1 MQAAVRAANYRLGA
15 VAMARLCFLFNH
27 DQQHQLAHSLP
38 IAIALMRRTEHEVVL
53 ATSADFIDNKIRQE
67 LVRAGLQPNTVRLSL
82 SSTASRLLSA
92 GLEWLLPAH
101 KILLYRDN
109 LDFFRSFDALVTAEK
124 TSLLLRTRY
133 GLDGLKFIHTRHG
146 AGDRAI
152 GFGPESRHFDLTL
165 VSGPKI
171 ARRLIEEAGVR
182 PERIA
187 TVGYVKFD
195 MHGANRIENPFPDK
209 NRPTVLY
216 APHPSPK
223 LSSYYRMGARVLE
236 EFAASDR
243 FNLIFAPHVMLFQ
256 RRRVITISPPAIS
269 KVPEVPKNLL
279 SAPNILIDRGS
290 SASSD
295 MSYTN
300 FADVYIGD
308 ASSQVYEFLYRPR
321 PTLHIDTHGTD
332 WEGNPN
338 YMHWTAGPVC
348 RDAGLVID
356 AVDEAIATHHNYR
369 PAQQQLLAD
378 TFSPGDRPATER
390 AAAAIAHFMET

>member
-1 MQAAVRAANYRLGA
+1 
-15 VAMARLCFLFNH
+15 MARLCFLFNH
-27 DQQHQLAHSLP
+27 DQQHQVAHSLP
-38 IAIALMRRTEHEVVL
+38 IAIALMRSGGHEVVL
-53 ATSADFIDNKIRQE
+53 ATSSDSIDNRIRQE
-67 LVRAGLQPNTVRLSL
+67 LARAGLEPDTTRLTL
-82 SSTASRLLSA
+82 SSTGSRLLA
-92 GLEWLLPAH
+92 GGLDWLLPAH

-109 LDFFRSFDALVTAEK
+109 LDFFRSFDALVTSEK
-124 TSLLLRTRY
+124 TSLLLKTRY
-133 GLDGLKFIHTRHG
+133 GLNGLKFIHTRHG

-165 VSGPKI
+165 VSGSKI
-171 ARRLIEEAGVR
+171 ARRLVDEAGVN

-195 MHGANRIENPFPDK
+195 MHGEHRIENPFPDK
-209 NRPTVLY
+209 SRPTVLY

-223 LSSYYRMGARVLE
+223 LSSYYRMGAQVLE

-269 KVPEVPKNLL
+269 TVPDVPTELL
-279 SAPNILIDRGS
+279 SASNILIDRGS

-308 ASSQVYEFLYRPR
+308 ASSQVYEFLYHPR
-321 PTLHIDTHGTD
+321 PTLHLDAHGTD
-332 WEGNPN
+332 WEGDPN

-348 RDAGLVID
+348 RDAGRVID
-356 AVDEAIATHHNYR
+356 AVDEAIATHPSYL

-390 AAAAIAHFMET
+390 AATAIAQFMEAQASS